1 MISFYR
7 TFVYATIQNT
17 LEMHYVDIHC
27 HPSLKPYSKSFKYT
41 PLRQNAIDPN
51 RKNSIWHYSP
61 PNFLEKFVNRIVT
74 LTKFTQTDLTAL
86 AKSGTKVVVVALY
99 PFEKHFFGKEII
111 GVKGVTDVLVNLAA
125 SISQSRMDY
134 IRSGND
140 YYKDLTDEYEYYK
153 QLHNQVVKIDGTIY
167 TYRLVKNSEEIEYNI
182 RQETASKKIINII
195 LTIEGGHSFNTG
207 IDMNKD
213 MASEAEVLGN
223 IRAIKRWEHRP
234 MFLTLAHHFYNELC
248 GHARSIT
255 LGAIKN
261 NQNRGMNSGFTP
273 LGLNAVQLLL
283 DNSQGNRIPIDVKH
297 LSTASRKEYYHLL
310 DTQYP
315 LEKIPIIASH
325 GACNGRFSLEQ
336 WDKVDIKEHED
347 WFCNID
353 INFYDQ
359 EFVRIAKSDGIF
371 GIQLDERRIGSENA
385 LTESKVF
392 FPNKRKQ
399 LKKKALLVWR
409 QVQHIAE
416 VLDKN
421 QLFCWG
427 IQTIGS
433 DFDGI
438 VNPINGLWTAE
449 NMKDLAEEML
459 NHAESFLSKNLIK
472 LNDFNR
478 VEGKDIIARVMHQN
492 AMTFIEKNY

>member
-1 MISFYR
+1 ME
-7 TFVYATIQNT
+7 T
-17 LEMHYVDIHC
+17 HYVDIHC

-41 PLRQNAIDPN
+41 PPKQNAQDPN

-61 PNFLEKFVNRIVT
+61 PNFFEKFVNRIVT

-99 PFEKHFFGKEII
+99 PFEKHFFGKEVI
-111 GVKGVTDVLVNLAA
+111 GIKGVTDVLVNLAA

-134 IRSGND
+134 IRNSND

-153 QLHNQVVKIDGTIY
+153 QLHNQVVKIDDIIY
-167 TYRLVKNSEEIEYNI
+167 TYRLVRSFEDIKNNL

-213 MASEAEVLGN
+213 MASSAEVLEN
-223 IRAIKRWEHRP
+223 IRTIKAWEHRP
-234 MFLTLAHHFYNELC
+234 LFLTLAHHFYNELC

-255 LGAIKN
+255 IGSIKN
-261 NQNRGMNSGFTP
+261 NQKRGLNTAFTE
-273 LGLNAVQLLL
+273 LGLKAVDLLL
-283 DNSQGNRIPIDVKH
+283 DDSNGNRIPIDIKH
-297 LSTASRKEYYHLL
+297 LSTASRQDYYHLL
-310 DTQYP
+310 DTKYP
-315 LEKIPIIASH
+315 SDNIPIIASH
-325 GACNGRFSLEQ
+325 GACNGKYSIEQ
-336 WDKVDIKEHED
+336 WDKTDIPEHED
-347 WFCNID
+347 WFYNID
-353 INFYDQ
+353 INFYDL
-359 EFVRIAKSDGIF
+359 ELVRIARSNGIF
-371 GIQLDERRIGSENA
+371 GIHLDERRIGSEKA
-385 LTESKVF
+385 ISESKIF

-399 LKKKALLVWR
+399 LKNKALLVWR

-416 VLDKN
+416 VLDKEK
-421 QLFCWG
+421 LFCWG

-459 NHAESFLSKNLIK
+459 NHAESYLSKNMMK

-478 VEGKDIIARVMHQN
+478 IDAKTIVESVMHQN
-492 AMTFIEKNY
+492 AMEFIEKNY